1 MCTQYAGSFGGY
13 GGQEQHVGKFNAEMM
28 TWSDEKLQ
36 KYVNDILAEREVEKL
51 AKESKAAKEKEE
63 KERKELERLKAKY
76 EQ

>member
-1 MCTQYAGSFGGY
+1 
-13 GGQEQHVGKFNAEMM
+13 MM